1 MKNLFDLKKGQKCLI
16 QKILTTGSMR
26 YRLLDIGLT
35 VGSKIECVGVSPN
48 GDPKAFLIRGAVI
61 ALRRE
66 DCQNILIT
74 DLVI

>member
-16 QKILTTGSMR
+16 DKILPQSDISR
-26 YRLLDIGLT
+26 RLLDIGLT
-35 VGSKIECVGVSPN
+35 KGTLVECVALSPQ

-74 DLVI
+74 GLIA